1 MEEFYDD
8 LDLDSSDDELWV
20 QGSNFNQPRIEGSGS
35 PNKTNDPK
43 PDDADSKHVTIIQQE

>member
-43 PDDADSKHVTIIQQE
+43 PDDADSKHVTISQQ